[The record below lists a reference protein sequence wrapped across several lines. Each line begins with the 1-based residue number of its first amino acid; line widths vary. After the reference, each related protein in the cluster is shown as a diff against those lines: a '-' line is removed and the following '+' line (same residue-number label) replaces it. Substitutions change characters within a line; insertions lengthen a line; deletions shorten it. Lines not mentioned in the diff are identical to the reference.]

1 MWQAYKNEVKLID
14 ITNTPDNVN
23 WPVPP
28 GGGEPAMI

>member
-1 MWQAYKNEVKLID
+1 D

-28 GGGEPAMI
+28 GERASHDLKST

>member
-1 MWQAYKNEVKLID
+1 MLVWLAYKNEVKLID

-28 GGGEPAMI
+28 

>member
-1 MWQAYKNEVKLID
+1 MWLDYKNEVKLID

-28 GGGEPAMI
+28 G

>member
-1 MWQAYKNEVKLID
+1 MKLID

-28 GGGEPAMI
+28 GGASQP

>member
-1 MWQAYKNEVKLID
+1 MWLAYKNEVKLID

-28 GGGEPAMI
+28 

>member
-1 MWQAYKNEVKLID
+1 MWLAYKNEVKLID

-28 GGGEPAMI
+28 G

>member
-1 MWQAYKNEVKLID
+1 MWLAYKNEVKLID

-28 GGGEPAMI
+28 GGA